1 MHSTRVTA
9 IAGAVIVLLVM
20 PGVGRAQ
27 RAQVVGVTRRAAP
40 TAMPQALRVT
50 STGFVGRDTTQ
61 ATASDTPH
69 WVGAAIGAALGG
81 LLGYKFENGLC
92 ETTDANCGAGPGV
105 VIGGA
110 VIGGIVGYLVG
121 GTSTR

>member
-1 MHSTRVTA
+1 MQLTRITA
-9 IAGAVIVLLVM
+9 IAGAMIVLLVT
-20 PGVGRAQ
+20 PGISLAQ
-27 RAQVVGVTRRAAP
+27 RAQTIGVSRRVAP

-50 STGFVGRDTTQ
+50 SAGFVGRDTTQ
-61 ATASDTPH
+61 ATASDTPR

-81 LLGYKFENGLC
+81 VLGYKFENGLC

-110 VIGGIVGYLVG
+110 VIGGTVGYLLG
-121 GTSTR
+121 GTFSP